1 MSEDKDRVE
10 GYRQQSGKLP
20 FPRPGSGGSRG
31 TSDLRDE
38 GAIAGIKGTNEHK
51 HDDLVTGSAVGRPT
65 ALVDGRW
72 KVTGQAHYG
81 DDVRLPGE
89 LIGRIVRSKHHYA
102 RVLSIDVSAA
112 LELPGVVAVATGRD
126 ASGSFGVLPV
136 TKDEHAM
143 AQEKVR
149 HVGDLVACVAAVD
162 ESTAREAVRLIEVE
176 YEELEALHDMRD

>member
-38 GAIAGIKGTNEHK
+38 EAIAGIRGSGEHK

-72 KVTGQAHYG
+72 KVTGQAQYG
-81 DDVRLPGE
+81 DCLLYTSPSPRD
-89 LIGRIVRSKHHYA
+89 RS
-102 RVLSIDVSAA
+102 LSRMPSSA
-112 LELPGVVAVATGRD
+112 
-126 ASGSFGVLPV
+126 
-136 TKDEHAM
+136 
-143 AQEKVR
+143 
-149 HVGDLVACVAAVD
+149 
-162 ESTAREAVRLIEVE
+162 
-176 YEELEALHDMRD
+176 